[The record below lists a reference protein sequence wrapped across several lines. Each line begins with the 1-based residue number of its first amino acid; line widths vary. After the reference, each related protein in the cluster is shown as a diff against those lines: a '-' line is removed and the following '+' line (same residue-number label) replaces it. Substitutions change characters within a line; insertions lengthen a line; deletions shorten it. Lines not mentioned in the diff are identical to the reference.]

1 MECPKCL
8 APLALA
14 AFLPACAPDERP
26 VLRIVS
32 DATFAPFHFISDGGT
47 PTGFDIEL
55 VRLIAERVGL
65 EPTVEVLPYGELFE
79 GLSAKAHDVV
89 AATTGWTAER
99 AAAYLFT
106 EPYFVTCQ
114 VALVRVGSDEPA
126 TLAELSGRR
135 VGASGSGT
143 AARAMRSIEGATP
156 VTLEEGAGLEPLLTG
171 AVDAIIVDEFDAVE
185 AARESDGQLRVLAQ
199 PVASERYAF
208 VLARDRHALKAQLDQ
223 ALATLEAEGEVA
235 ALRAR
240 FGVERDAEWPVQIVQ
255 IGSGMVVTE
264 GVAQKSGPC
273 SVTID
278 CPVDGNVREAFCGEI
293 TAADGSVWEVPG
305 PITDGAAL
313 VDVYNECTVGGD
325 NPDFESELATIVVD
339 EDGSEVTAYLF
350 GDNYFELYANGR
362 FIGRDAVG
370 FTPFNA
376 HAARYRAAYPITYAV
391 LLVDWE
397 GYLGVGLEDTRNRF
411 HIGDGGFIASFSDG
425 ARTGTEWKCKVFYIS
440 PLDDASCIEVDAAG
454 NPDSSGCPSS
464 DDTVACI
471 SSDPTST
478 CRGAHFELPSLW
490 MSPDFDD
497 SAWLQAKTY
506 TADEVTGSPGFRNY
520 EHTLFKD
527 AAFIWTQ
534 NLRLDNLVAC
544 RVTVA
549 APP

>member
-1 MECPKCL
+1 M
-8 APLALA
+8 
-14 AFLPACAPDERP
+14 FLHACAPDERP
-26 VLRIVS
+26 DLRIVS
-32 DATFAPFHFISDGGT
+32 DATFAPFHYIGDGGA

-55 VRLIAERVGL
+55 ARLIAERAGL
-65 EPTVEVLPYGELFE
+65 EPIVEVLPYGELFE
-79 GLSAKAHDVV
+79 GLSAKTHDVV

-99 AAAYLFT
+99 AATYLFT

-114 VALVRVGSDEPA
+114 AALVRVGADEPA
-126 TLAELSGRR
+126 TLGELSGRR

-143 AARAMRSIEGATP
+143 ASRAMRSLEGAMP
-156 VTLEEGAGLEPLLTG
+156 IALEEGAGLEPLLTG

-185 AARESDGQLRVLAQ
+185 AARESDGQLRVLSE
-199 PVASERYAF
+199 PVARERYAF
-208 VLARDRHALKAQLDQ
+208 VLARDSYALKAQLDR
-223 ALATLEAEGEVA
+223 ALAALEAEGEVA

-240 FGVERDAEWPVQIVQ
+240 FGVERDAQWPVQMD
-255 IGSGMVVTE
+255 SGMIVTE
-264 GVAQKSGPC
+264 GVAQKIGPC

-278 CPVDGNVREAFCGEI
+278 CPVDGNVREALCGEI
-293 TAADGSVWEVPG
+293 TVADGSVWDVPG
-305 PITDGAAL
+305 PITDGATL
-313 VDVYNECTVGGD
+313 VDVYNECTLGGD
-325 NPDFESELATIVVD
+325 NPDFESELSTIVVD
-339 EDGSEVTAYLF
+339 DDGTELTAHLF

-376 HAARYRAAYPITYAV
+376 HAARYRVSYPITYAA

-397 GYLGVGLEDTRNRF
+397 GYLGIGLEDTRNRF

-425 ARTGTEWKCKVFYIS
+425 AKTGPEWKCKVFYIS

-471 SSDPTST
+471 GSDPTST
-478 CRGAHFELPSLW
+478 CRGAHFELPSNW

-497 SAWLQAKTY
+497 SGWLEAKTY

-520 EHTLFKD
+520 EDTLFRD

-534 NLRLDNLVAC
+534 NLRLDNLVTC
-544 RVTVA
+544 RATMA

>member
-1 MECPKCL
+1 MECPKFL
-8 APLALA
+8 APLARA
-14 AFLPACAPDERP
+14 AFLQACASDERP

-32 DATFAPFHFISDGGT
+32 DATFAPFHFIGDGGT
-47 PTGFDIEL
+47 PTGFDIEFA
-55 VRLIAERVGL
+55 RLIAERVGL
-65 EPTVEVLPYGELFE
+65 EPTVEVLPYGELFG

-99 AAAYLFT
+99 AATYLFT

-114 VALVRVGSDEPA
+114 AALVRVGPDEPA
-126 TLAELSGRR
+126 TLADLSGRR
-135 VGASGSGT
+135 VGASESGT
-143 AARAMRSIEGATP
+143 AARAMRSIEGGTP
-156 VTLEEGAGLEPLLTG
+156 VTLEEGAGLELLLTG

-185 AARESDGQLRVLAQ
+185 ASRESDGQLRVLAQ
-199 PVASERYAF
+199 PVARERYAF

-273 SVTID
+273 SVTIE
-278 CPVDGNVREAFCGEI
+278 CPVDGNVREALCGEI
-293 TAADGSVWEVPG
+293 TAAGGSVWEVPG
-305 PITDGAAL
+305 LITDGATL
-313 VDVYNECTVGGD
+313 VDVYNECSVGGD
-325 NPDFESELATIVVD
+325 NPDFESELSTIVVD

-376 HAARYRAAYPITYAV
+376 HAARYRVSYPITYAA

-425 ARTGTEWKCKVFYIS
+425 AKTGRDGSVKCSTSHPSTMRAASRWTPPETLTLPAVRAATTPWPASVRTRRAPV
-440 PLDDASCIEVDAAG
+440 AAR
-454 NPDSSGCPSS
+454 
-464 DDTVACI
+464 I
-471 SSDPTST
+471 SSS
-478 CRGAHFELPSLW
+478 RAIG
-490 MSPDFDD
+490 
-497 SAWLQAKTY
+497 
-506 TADEVTGSPGFRNY
+506 
-520 EHTLFKD
+520 
-527 AAFIWTQ
+527 
-534 NLRLDNLVAC
+534 
-544 RVTVA
+544 
-549 APP
+549 